1 MPGPA
6 SIRPM
11 GSPES
16 CLTSNPATK
25 AHEGQ
30 QLAADGAQHQSQF
43 PALRD
48 CGPGAEDVIALPLD
62 GAQNLQSAA
71 AEQVQVQRQLAMNPA
86 DQWKP
91 LLEERTRMID
101 LAAHQS
107 AKLGCG
113 DAFGNAAPLLV
124 CAQGFFFP
132 LFVRLGAGNATALP
146 L

>member
-91 LLEERTRMID
+91 LLEERTRMSD

-107 AKLGCG
+107 AKLGCD
-113 DAFGNAAPLLV
+113 DAFGNLIRCEVDHARS
-124 CAQGFFFP
+124 
-132 LFVRLGAGNATALP
+132 LFE
-146 L
+146 